1 MKAENQGGGIEGKGG
16 WTGTIMTKH

>member
-16 WTGTIMTKH
+16 WIGTIMTKH